1 MLKRI
6 QKRIQKKEKEAELG
20 LDDDTKE
27 ILGFNDTDS
36 DESDSSGVDS
46 EDEDSDDEELSKL
59 LEEPVVGDRDE
70 GPIEADEES
79 EADWDAGAESD
90 TDEISKVTVQEA
102 LNDPIYVSSLD
113 AGAGE
118 WQCVVCPGKIFK
130 GSKMIDAH
138 RESKA
143 HKRRFTN
150 FSKLAKSFEPTGKAS
165 EVLGGLPKGPNH
177 PRQAEDGITITS
189 KSNRAS
195 KRQKSTQVRK
205 EKRLKRRAQAKAQ
218 ANEATIGNLQ
228 PECASPSPQRKRKRV
243 VVEPA
248 KDRDDGTSP
257 PRKVTA
263 TGIRPK
269 RMKADK
275 LKKSPKPPKPS

>member
-59 LEEPVVGDRDE
+59 LEEPIVGDGDE

-79 EADWDAGAESD
+79 EDDWDASAESD
-90 TDEISKVTVQEA
+90 TDEVSKVTVQEA

-118 WQCVVCPGKIFK
+118 WQCVVCPGKISK

-138 RESKA
+138 RESKVCSIIS
-143 HKRRFTN
+143 K
-150 FSKLAKSFEPTGKAS
+150 FSKL
-165 EVLGGLPKGPNH
+165 
-177 PRQAEDGITITS
+177 
-189 KSNRAS
+189 
-195 KRQKSTQVRK
+195 TQLR
-205 EKRLKRRAQAKAQ
+205 
-218 ANEATIGNLQ
+218 
-228 PECASPSPQRKRKRV
+228 
-243 VVEPA
+243 PA
-248 KDRDDGTSP
+248 
-257 PRKVTA
+257 
-263 TGIRPK
+263 
-269 RMKADK
+269 
-275 LKKSPKPPKPS
+275 

>member
-1 MLKRI
+1 MSQNLEPT
-6 QKRIQKKEKEAELG
+6 KRIQKKEKEAELG

-90 TDEISKVTVQEA
+90 TDEVSKVTVQEA

-165 EVLGGLPKGPNH
+165 EVLGGLPKGSNH

-195 KRQKSTQVRK
+195 KRASGYYCRMAIYHLIHAHSTAKIYTDTERAA
-205 EKRLKRRAQAKAQ
+205 AQAK
-218 ANEATIGNLQ
+218 G
-228 PECASPSPQRKRKRV
+228 SSKS
-243 VVEPA
+243 
-248 KDRDDGTSP
+248 TSE
-257 PRKVTA
+257 
-263 TGIRPK
+263 
-269 RMKADK
+269 
-275 LKKSPKPPKPS
+275 